1 MPSQPP
7 APKSARTLA
16 VQSSEHDARSFP
28 EASHRTVFTSFWW
41 RGAGRALVSNSR
53 LTRDGT
59 RLAPQNWPSTSHLL
73 TPWPWNVFNGA
84 FSPTLQTQILRSV
97 EHEANVLS
105 SNQST
110 SNAGAAVMGARQ
122 TTAQGHTLPPR
133 QPTPFTRH
141 KTHTIMDD
149 KFLFDGS
156 GGNVPHDR
164 RVVSAA
170 AQQVVARLVE
180 LQ

>member
-7 APKSARTLA
+7 SPKSARTLA

-41 RGAGRALVSNSR
+41 REACMAFGEQLKVDKRWH
-53 LTRDGT
+53 T
-59 RLAPQNWPSTSHLL
+59 PQNSPSTSHPL

-122 TTAQGHTLPPR
+122 TTAQGHTLHPR
-133 QPTPFTRH
+133 HYRRH
-141 KTHTIMDD
+141 SLGTKFIPSWTTNFCLTEAVAMSHTI
-149 KFLFDGS
+149 
-156 GGNVPHDR
+156 
-164 RVVSAA
+164 
-170 AQQVVARLVE
+170 VE
-180 LQ
+180 LSVLPLSK